1 MIKLAFIIDSI
12 HLGGPGNVLRT
23 MLRGLDMNKFD
34 ITLITLFKK
43 RNDKEV
49 INELKSLGVNIVMFN
64 FENKVDFVLYGNK
77 KLKKIILK
85 NRFDIIHSHG
95 LCPDILNARTRNT
108 KNISTIHCNI
118 FEDYP
123 NTYGKFKGCIM
134 IKLHLMYLKKMCR
147 QICVSETVRNSLK
160 KHLKN
165 TKVIRN
171 GIETVT
177 HKELITKSDLSIP
190 ENAIVYIYIGR
201 LTEGK
206 NILSLLTN
214 FNKYHL
220 PNEYLIVFGRGT
232 EEENCRKIE
241 DGNIKI
247 MGFSHKAIAHLQI
260 ADYYVSASKSEGF
273 AISIVEALDNGLGLF
288 VSDIPSHREVFEMAD
303 NLYLG
308 ETFNN
313 TDFEKKLLK
322 LRLCRKQIVPEEIIE
337 FKRKKLS
344 AKKMIADY
352 VEIYTNISKEKLNC

>member
-1 MIKLAFIIDSI
+1 MRGKKMIKLAFIIDSI

-43 RNDKEV
+43 RNDEDV
-49 INELKSLGVNIVMFN
+49 INELKLLGVNVVMFN
-64 FENKVDFVLYGNK
+64 FENKIDFVLYGKN
-77 KLKKIILK
+77 KLKKVMSKKHFNIV
-85 NRFDIIHSHG
+85 HSHG

-123 NTYGKFKGCIM
+123 NTYGKFKGRIM

-147 QICVSETVRNSLK
+147 QICVSETVRNSFK
-160 KHLKN
+160 NHLKH
-165 TKVIRN
+165 TSVIRN
-171 GIETVT
+171 GIETIT
-177 HKELITKSDLSIP
+177 HKDLITKNDLSIP
-190 ENAIVYIYIGR
+190 ENSVVYIYIGR

-206 NILSLLTN
+206 NILSLVRN
-214 FNKYHL
+214 FNKHHL
-220 PNEYLIVFGRGT
+220 PNEYLIVFGRGV

-241 DGNIKI
+241 DKNIKI

-273 AISIVEALDNGLGLF
+273 AISVVEALDNGLGLF
-288 VSDIPSHREVFEMAD
+288 VSDIPSHKEVFNMAE

-308 ETFNN
+308 ETFNSDN
-313 TDFEKKLLK
+313 FGNQLEK
-322 LRLCRKQIVPEEIIE
+322 LREMREKIFPNEIKD
-337 FKRKKLS
+337 FKHKNLS
-344 AKKMIADY
+344 AEKMITDY
-352 VEIYTNISKEKLNC
+352 AEIYTNFS

>member
-43 RNDKEV
+43 RNDEDV
-49 INELKSLGVNIVMFN
+49 INELKSLGVNVVMFN
-64 FENKVDFVLYGNK
+64 FENKIDFILFSNI
-77 KLKKIILK
+77 KLKKIISK
-85 NRFDIIHSHG
+85 KHFDIIHSHG
-95 LCPDILNARTRNT
+95 LCPDILNARTRNI

-123 NTYGKFKGCIM
+123 NTYGKLKGKIM

-147 QICVSETVRNSLK
+147 QICVSETVRNSFK
-160 KHLKN
+160 NYLKN
-165 TKVIRN
+165 TSVIRN
-171 GIETVT
+171 GIESVA
-177 HKELITKSDLSIP
+177 HKDLINKCDLSIP

-206 NILSLLTN
+206 NILSLLSN

-220 PNEYLIVFGRGT
+220 PNEYLIIFGRGS
-232 EEENCRKIE
+232 EEDNCRKIK
-241 DGNIKI
+241 DKNIKI

-273 AISIVEALDNGLGLF
+273 AISVVEALDNGLGLF
-288 VSDIPSHREVFEMAD
+288 VSDIPSHKEVFKLAE

-308 ETFNN
+308 ETFNSDN
-313 TDFEKKLLK
+313 FGKQLEK
-322 LRLCRKQIVPEEIIE
+322 LRKNKEKIFPDKIKE
-337 FKRKKLS
+337 FKQKKLS
-344 AKKMIADY
+344 AEKMIADY
-352 VEIYTNISKEKLNC
+352 TEIYTNFS